1 MKPHVPNGWH
11 NVTCRLVVS
20 EPAKLVDFLRQA
32 FDVEGDY
39 VTDRP
44 SQLKIGD
51 SIVMISAE
59 GPRAATR
66 SSFYLYVRDAD
77 ATFQRALQAGA
88 TMIEQPLDTPYGD
101 RRAMVSDPFGND
113 WQIATYRGQS

>member
-1 MKPHVPNGWH
+1 MRPQVPDGWH

-20 EPAKLVDFLRQA
+20 DPAKLIAFLRQA
-32 FDVEGDY
+32 FDAEGDY

-51 SIVMISAE
+51 SIVMISAA

-66 SSFYLYVRDAD
+66 SSFYLYVQDAD

-88 TMIEQPLDTPYGD
+88 TAIEQPLDTPYGD

-113 WQIATYRGQS
+113 WQIATYRG

>member
-1 MKPHVPNGWH
+1 MRPQVPDGWH

-20 EPAKLVDFLRQA
+20 EPAKLIAFLRQA
-32 FDVEGDY
+32 FDAEGDC

-88 TMIEQPLDTPYGD
+88 TAIEQPLDTPYGD

-113 WQIATYRGQS
+113 WQIATYRAAL